1 MDRCINIHTIGNDYD
16 IQWVYYH
23 HNLFLQLK
31 MASYF
36 HDSTHKLAIVR
47 KTDSPYNRKFATTW
61 ESKKIQ
67 PVTFSW
73 TV

>member
-1 MDRCINIHTIGNDYD
+1 
-16 IQWVYYH
+16 
-23 HNLFLQLK
+23 